1 MADKRGKVFVG
12 TLYASIRIYGVE
24 LNTCQ
29 DWQPFL
35 LSAGYSDTLGAR
47 ISQLVDLDWG
57 NCTEHLTDI
66 MDSEVP
72 IKLFS
77 QKTVLCVG
85 AELVPLPPNR
95 AKKVLCLFNLNRWGL
110 TPSAE

>member
-1 MADKRGKVFVG
+1 MYD
-12 TLYASIRIYGVE
+12 VE
-24 LNTCQ
+24 SNICQ

-35 LSAGYSDTLGAR
+35 LPAGYSDTLGAR

-66 MDSEVP
+66 MASRVP
-72 IKLFS
+72 VKLFS
-77 QKTVLCVG
+77 QKKVLCVG

-95 AKKVLCLFNLNRWGL
+95 ARRVCLLI
-110 TPSAE
+110 

>member
-1 MADKRGKVFVG
+1 MADKRRKVFIG
-12 TLYASIRIYGVE
+12 TLYALIRIYGVD
-24 LNTCQ
+24 LDTCQ

-35 LSAGYSDTLGAR
+35 LPAGYSDTLGAR

-66 MDSEVP
+66 MESEVP

-85 AELVPLPPNR
+85 AELVPLPPHR
-95 AKKVLCLFNLNRWGL
+95 AKKVFSISLDGRNL
-110 TPSAE
+110 TPDAAE

>member
-1 MADKRGKVFVG
+1 M
-12 TLYASIRIYGVE
+12 YGVE

-35 LSAGYSDTLGAR
+35 LPAGYSDTLGAR

-57 NCTEHLTDI
+57 NCTEHVTDI
-66 MDSEVP
+66 MASRVP

-85 AELVPLPPNR
+85 ADLVPLPSNR
-95 AKKVLCLFNLNRWGL
+95 VRKVRLLNL
-110 TPSAE
+110 TSMHKV